1 MSSENTAPPALTMLS
16 EEEAM
21 FRDAIRDF
29 AQAEIQP
36 RAREMDKNACYDESL
51 LGSVFEM
58 GLMGIEIPEELG
70 GSGASF
76 FQACLAVEEVSRAD
90 AAVGALVDV
99 QNTLFNNAVLRWG
112 SVEQKQ
118 AHLSRVARDTVG
130 AYALSEAGPG
140 SDAFALACRAEPKGE
155 DWVLDGQKLWISN
168 AGGA

>member
-1 MSSENTAPPALTMLS
+1 MSSENASPPALTMLS

-36 RAREMDKNACYDESL
+36 KAREMEKNACYDESL
-51 LGSVFEM
+51 LKSVFEM
-58 GLMGIEIPEELG
+58 GLMGVEIPEELG
-70 GSGASF
+70 GAGASF

-112 SVEQKQ
+112 SAEQKE
-118 AHLSRVARDTVG
+118 AHLSRCG
-130 AYALSEAGPG
+130 A
-140 SDAFALACRAEPKGE
+140 
-155 DWVLDGQKLWISN
+155 
-168 AGGA
+168 